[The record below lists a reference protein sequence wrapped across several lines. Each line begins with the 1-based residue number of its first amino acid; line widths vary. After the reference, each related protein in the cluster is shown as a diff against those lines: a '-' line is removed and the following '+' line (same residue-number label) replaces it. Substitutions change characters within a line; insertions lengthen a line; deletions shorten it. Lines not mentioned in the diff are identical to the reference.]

1 MPSYKGADSES
12 TDSWLLLLVAVLI
25 FFICSV
31 VFESLRMAL
40 VVVSMIPVS
49 LIGAFLTFII
59 TGVEFGSGGFASLVL
74 LSGIVVNSAIYILCQ
89 YAKIQK
95 EKSTGRMKAYL
106 CAFNHKNSTHII
118 NGYLYH
124 CGGLVPFFLEQSEEP
139 FWFSFAVGITGG
151 LLLSIPA
158 MIFVMPLFLK
168 F

>member
-1 MPSYKGADSES
+1 M
-12 TDSWLLLLVAVLI
+12 
-25 FFICSV
+25 
-31 VFESLRMAL
+31 
-40 VVVSMIPVS
+40 
-49 LIGAFLTFII
+49 GAFLTFII

-95 EKSTGRMKAYL
+95 EKSTGGMKAYL
-106 CAFNHKNSTHII
+106 CAFNHKIVPIYLTVISTIV
-118 NGYLYH
+118 
-124 CGGLVPFFLEQSEEP
+124 GLVPFFFEQSEEP